1 MAHWSWKTKRIGA
14 GFLQTPTW
22 EWYTHSKHVLPAR
35 QQMNNVTPKKY
46 LKTSTCRAKSCHNPK
61 WRQLEWYL
69 PISNLKSGDQH
80 RTPCKR
86 LQHYRQPN
94 PYEYSNY
101 HKKRNVTP
109 GNPSVKA
116 TVEKPTP
123 KLQQCNCIC
132 RVQLDPIEG
141 FNPRDPEVSW
151 SPSPKKIVLW
161 FYARPSEYW
170 SWLAGQIAASPGPVA
185 KPNVTRSVSWFS
197 WRFFTKNDQKRS
209 NKCDI
214 QIRAVC
220 LCLFPGSCNVVIT
233 W

>member
-22 EWYTHSKHVLPAR
+22 EWYTHSKHVLLAR

-46 LKTSTCRAKSCHNPK
+46 LKASTCRAKSCHNPK

-69 PISNLKSGDQH
+69 PVSNLKPIQAINIGAPAKGCNITGS
-80 RTPCKR
+80 PC
-86 LQHYRQPN
+86 
-94 PYEYSNY
+94 PYEYSTT
-101 HKKRNVTP
+101 KKRNVTP

-132 RVQLDPIEG
+132 RVQHEHWGLQPKGSRGIL
-141 FNPRDPEVSW
+141 VSQ
-151 SPSPKKIVLW
+151 PQKTVLW

-197 WRFFTKNDQKRS
+197 WRFFTKKRS
-209 NKCDI
+209 K
-214 QIRAVC
+214 
-220 LCLFPGSCNVVIT
+220 T
-233 W
+233 